1 MDLSKASI
9 FRMMSEK
16 MGWLS
21 QRQKVLAQNVANAD
35 TPGYAARDLAPIAYD
50 KRGGGGFSMAL
61 ARTDPK
67 HIQPGG
73 EGETFRAQAIREPY
87 ETAPSKNGVVLEEQM
102 VKVAE
107 TQTDHQM
114 ITNLYRKHLHMLQI
128 ALGSGG
134 Q

>member
-16 MGWLS
+16 MDWLS
-21 QRQKVLAQNVANAD
+21 ERQKVLAQNVANAD
-35 TPGYAARDLAPIAYD
+35 TPGYSARDLAPMTFD
-50 KRGGGGFSMAL
+50 KRAGSSSFSMAL

-73 EGETFRAQAIREPY
+73 ESETFRPQAEREPY

-128 ALGSGG
+128 ALGRG